1 MNKEQQQN
9 QNQQNGGRRYIVL
22 DIVFYGSSLNY
33 DQGAGNYQELKKI
46 TKWDGRQYT
55 LVSRYALRYSILET
69 GKNLGFWNVAGAKQ
83 LQRVGEGDKTV
94 IQPAIETLLSGEI
107 LKYPDFD
114 LFGYLITNTE
124 PQNAREAPVK
134 ISHAIS
140 LTPYNYDN
148 HFCANLGLAKRMME
162 NTGEMD
168 PNLFNV
174 EEHQTYYIYTVVI
187 DVDRIGKSEVLV
199 KEGGEVEEMV
209 KEGKNLVIIIK
220 NSGKKIPI
228 ELEESLGLNVVVNKI
243 GKVFRI
249 NYELNRLTVIE
260 RIKQLIK
267 SILYLHRNIKGRSE
281 ILHPKLLIVGLYKN
295 KPYKSY
301 KDRIILSDEYEEIF
315 EEKREEQGKDEVR
328 IIKRVVKLKKPVF
341 VLKNVP
347 AQQQYIKLTDEV
359 EKILLTDENNKQSAL
374 SELFSSNSALEK
386 IYVFRSPEVEVK
398 VTQ

>member
-1 MNKEQQQN
+1 
-9 QNQQNGGRRYIVL
+9 
-22 DIVFYGSSLNY
+22 
-33 DQGAGNYQELKKI
+33 
-46 TKWDGRQYT
+46 
-55 LVSRYALRYSILET
+55 
-69 GKNLGFWNVAGAKQ
+69 
-83 LQRVGEGDKTV
+83 
-94 IQPAIETLLSGEI
+94 
-107 LKYPDFD
+107 
-114 LFGYLITNTE
+114 
-124 PQNAREAPVK
+124 
-134 ISHAIS
+134 
-140 LTPYNYDN
+140 
-148 HFCANLGLAKRMME
+148 
-162 NTGEMD
+162 
-168 PNLFNV
+168 
-174 EEHQTYYIYTVVI
+174 
-187 DVDRIGKSEVLV
+187 
-199 KEGGEVEEMV
+199 MV

-228 ELEESLGLNVVVNKI
+228 ELEESLVLNVVVNKI